1 VILADTSAW
10 VEYLRATG
18 SPVDRRMDRLISADA
33 DVVVTTDVVV
43 MELLAG
49 ATKEEELTQ
58 LRRMLL
64 PFEHL
69 PVDPLDD
76 FETAAELY
84 RQCRRGGET
93 VRTLLDCLVAAVA
106 LRTGAA
112 VLHQDRDY
120 DAIARQTPLQI
131 ASADER

>member
-18 SPVDRRMDRLISADA
+18 SPTHRRMRQLIGADA
-33 DVVVTTDVVV
+33 DVVTTDVVV

-49 ATKEEELTQ
+49 ATTDEELTQ

-76 FETAAELY
+76 FEAAADLY

-93 VRTLLDCLVAAVA
+93 VRGLMDCLVAAVA

-112 VLHQDRDY
+112 VLHRDGDF
-120 DAIARQTPLQI
+120 DAIARHAPLRM
-131 ASADER
+131 AAADAR

>member
-1 VILADTSAW
+1 VILADSSAW

-18 SPVDRRMDRLISADA
+18 SPMHRRMRQLIDA
-33 DVVVTTDVVV
+33 EAGVVTTDVVV

-49 ATKEEELTQ
+49 AADAEELTK
-58 LRRMLL
+58 LRRLL
-64 PFEHL
+64 LRFEHL

-84 RQCRRGGET
+84 RRCRRGGET
-93 VRTLLDCLVAAVA
+93 VRTLMDCLVAAVA

-120 DAIARQTPLQI
+120 DAIARQSPLQL
-131 ASADER
+131 AGADAR

>member
-18 SPVDRRMDRLISADA
+18 SPVHRRMRQLIGADA
-33 DVVVTTDVVV
+33 GVVTTDVVV

-49 ATKEEELTQ
+49 ATKDERLTELH
-58 LRRMLL
+58 RALL
-64 PFEHL
+64 HFEHL
-69 PVDPLDD
+69 PIDPLDD
-76 FETAAELY
+76 FETAADLY
-84 RQCRRGGET
+84 RRCRRGGET

-112 VLHQDRDY
+112 VLHQDRDF
-120 DAIARQTPLQI
+120 DAIARQSPLQI
-131 ASADER
+131 AGADG

>member
-1 VILADTSAW
+1 MDQLTNGTADLA
-10 VEYLRATG
+10 
-18 SPVDRRMDRLISADA
+18 
-33 DVVVTTDVVV
+33 TTDVVV

-49 ATKEEELTQ
+49 AIKDEELTE

-69 PVDPLDD
+69 PVDPLND
-76 FETAAELY
+76 FETAADLY

-93 VRTLLDCLVAAVA
+93 VRALMDCLVAAVA

-112 VLHQDRDY
+112 VLHNDRDF
-120 DAIARQTPLQI
+120 DVIARQSPLRI
-131 ASADER
+131 ASAGML

>member
-18 SPVDRRMDRLISADA
+18 SPVHRRMGQLINADA
-33 DVVVTTDVVV
+33 GVVTTDVVV

-49 ATKEEELTQ
+49 ATKDEDLTE

-84 RQCRRGGET
+84 RRCRGGGET
-93 VRTLLDCLVAAVA
+93 VRSLMDCLVAAVA

-120 DAIARQTPLQI
+120 DAIARQSPLQI
-131 ASADER
+131 AAAAAR

>member
-18 SPVDRRMDRLISADA
+18 SRVDRQLDQLIQADA
-33 DVVVTTDVVV
+33 GVVTTDVVV

-49 ATKEEELTQ
+49 ASTDEELAR

-76 FETAAELY
+76 FETAAGLY

-93 VRTLLDCLVAAVA
+93 VRSLMDCLVAAVA

-112 VLHQDRDY
+112 VLHRDGDL
-120 DAIARQTPLQI
+120 DAIARYAPLRM
-131 ASADER
+131 AAADAW

>member
-1 VILADTSAW
+1 MILADTSAW

-18 SPVDRRMDRLISADA
+18 SPVDRRMDQLITGDA
-33 DVVVTTDVVV
+33 DLVTTDVVV

-49 ATKEEELTQ
+49 ATKDEELIE

-76 FETAAELY
+76 FETAALLY
-84 RQCRRGGET
+84 RQCRHRGET
-93 VRTLLDCLVAAVA
+93 VRALLDCLVAAVA
-106 LRTGAA
+106 MRTGAA
-112 VLHQDRDY
+112 VLHQDRDF
-120 DAIARQTPLQI
+120 DALARHAPLRIAAPDT
-131 ASADER
+131 S

>member
-18 SPVDRRMDRLISADA
+18 SPVDRRMDQLIDGDA
-33 DVVVTTDVVV
+33 DLATTDVVV

-49 ATKEEELTQ
+49 ATKDEQLTQ

-76 FETAAELY
+76 FETAADLY

-120 DAIARQTPLQI
+120 DAIARQSPLQL
-131 ASADER
+131 ASADTS

>member
-18 SPVDRRMDRLISADA
+18 SPVHRRMRQLVNADA
-33 DVVVTTDVVV
+33 GVVTTDVVV

-49 ATKEEELTQ
+49 ATKDEQRTE

-64 PFEHL
+64 RFEHL
-69 PVDPLDD
+69 PIDALDD
-76 FETAAELY
+76 FETAADLY
-84 RQCRRGGET
+84 RRCRRGGET
-93 VRTLLDCLVAAVA
+93 VRTLMDCLVAAVA

-112 VLHQDRDY
+112 VLHQDRDF
-120 DAIARQTPLQI
+120 DAIARQSPLEI

>member
-18 SPVDRRMDRLISADA
+18 SPVDRRMDQLINGDA
-33 DVVVTTDVVV
+33 DLATTDVVV

-49 ATKEEELTQ
+49 ATKDEQLTQ

-76 FETAAELY
+76 FETAADLY

-112 VLHQDRDY
+112 VLHQDRDF
-120 DAIARQTPLQI
+120 DVIARQSPLQL
-131 ASADER
+131 ASADTS

>member
-1 VILADTSAW
+1 MILADTSAW

-18 SPVDRRMDRLISADA
+18 SPVHRRMRQLIDADA
-33 DVVVTTDVVV
+33 GVATTDVVV

-49 ATKEEELTQ
+49 ATKDEQLTKV
-58 LRRMLL
+58 RRMLL

-76 FETAAELY
+76 FETAADLY

-93 VRTLLDCLVAAVA
+93 IRTLLDCLVAAVA

-112 VLHQDRDY
+112 VLHHDRDF

-131 ASADER
+131 ATPDMS

>member
-18 SPVDRRMDRLISADA
+18 SRVDRRLDQLIKADA
-33 DVVVTTDVVV
+33 GVVTTDVVV

-49 ATKEEELTQ
+49 ATTDEDLTH

-76 FETAAELY
+76 FEAAADLY

-93 VRTLLDCLVAAVA
+93 VRSLMDCLVAAVA

-112 VLHQDRDY
+112 VLHRDG
-120 DAIARQTPLQI
+120 DFDVIARRAPLRI
-131 ASADER
+131 AGADVR

>member
-10 VEYLRATG
+10 IEYLRATG
-18 SPVDRRMDRLISADA
+18 SHVHRLMHQLINANA
-33 DVVVTTDVVV
+33 GVVTTDVVV

-49 ATKEEELTQ
+49 TTRDEDLAK
-58 LRRMLL
+58 LRRLL
-64 PFEHL
+64 LRFEHL

-76 FETAAELY
+76 FETAAGLY
-84 RQCRRGGET
+84 RRCRRSGET
-93 VRTLLDCLVAAVA
+93 VRSLMDCLIAAVA

-112 VLHQDRDY
+112 VLHMDRDF

-131 ASADER
+131 ARSAER